1 MGWVG
6 FDDGKEILCTIH
18 EDGERHSELLF
29 PFFFPLQLRRSGYSR
44 MYICGFIAVSF
55 IITIT

>member
-1 MGWVG
+1 MMGRKYYVL
-6 FDDGKEILCTIH
+6 FMKTAKDILNCF
-18 EDGERHSELLF
+18 SL
-29 PFFFPLQLRRSGYSR
+29 FFFPLQLRRSGYSR